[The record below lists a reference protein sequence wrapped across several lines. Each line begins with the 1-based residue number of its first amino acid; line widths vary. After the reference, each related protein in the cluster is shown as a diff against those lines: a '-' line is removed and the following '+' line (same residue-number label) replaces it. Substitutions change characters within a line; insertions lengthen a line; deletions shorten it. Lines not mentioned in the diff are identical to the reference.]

1 MYVKD
6 YPNLNLKSII
16 GQLIGLALF
25 KIYQLE
31 SNLVNMMILV
41 CVWLDRL
48 EWEAH

>member
-1 MYVKD
+1 M
-6 YPNLNLKSII
+6 KSII

-25 KIYQLE
+25 KICQSE